1 MQHHEKMEYL
11 TGQYLPSALHFL
23 RAVECDDVNPFTP
36 ALSAWQGAPVESLET
51 SSERQQFQGL
61 HVAACSLLGVEPHA
75 PDLRPLM
82 RWHTAATPLRS
93 KPMPPSANRAWRLNH
108 DQT

>member
-36 ALSAWQGAPVESLET
+36 ALSAWQGAPVESLDLAGEVSRWT
-51 SSERQQFQGL
+51 GRRTAGQVVQGNQP
-61 HVAACSLLGVEPHA
+61 A
-75 PDLRPLM
+75 
-82 RWHTAATPLRS
+82 
-93 KPMPPSANRAWRLNH
+93 
-108 DQT
+108 